1 MFDGIR
7 ITSERLISASG
18 LAIVGL
24 ILKNTRL
31 KKRLN
36 ASKLKDNAMPQIKN
50 GDVANAYIGLL
61 CQGKNDFE
69 AIREMDADPEFYKL
83 ALDLDAIPSSETLR
97 QRMDLVNE
105 SWRNIILEENVR
117 MLLALHAVFTPCFG
131 IKYIPL
137 DVDVGPFDNSNTKKQ
152 GIGWT
157 YKKFDG
163 YAPIFAYLGDEGY
176 LVNLE
181 LRNGS
186 DHCQKNTVV
195 FLKETLL
202 KAHQLTAA
210 PILVRLDSGNDAEDN
225 LILFYQPETHCEF
238 IIKRNLRRE
247 SIEGWWELAKK
258 EGTLFQP
265 REGKKVYIGSTYR
278 EILGLERKV
287 RIVFEVIE
295 RTSKADGQL
304 LLVPDLEVNTWW
316 TSLKEPEKTIIELYH
331 DHGQSEQYHSELKT
345 DMDLE
350 RLPSGKFQ
358 TNQLVLE
365 LALLAYNILRLIGQ
379 QSLKKNDAP
388 MRREAGRRRIRTVI
402 QNMVLMA
409 SRVVSHAR
417 KKYLNLGCSNAWIPV
432 FKRIYEA
439 FE

>member
-1 MFDGIR
+1 MFDGVR
-7 ITSERLISASG
+7 ITSEKLISASG

-31 KKRLN
+31 KQRLN
-36 ASKLKDNAMPQIKN
+36 DSKLKNNAMPQIKN
-50 GDVANAYIGLL
+50 GDAISAYIGLL
-61 CQGKNDFE
+61 CQGKNGFD
-69 AIREMDADPEFYKL
+69 AIGEMNADPEFYKL

-97 QRMDLVNE
+97 QRMDLAGE
-105 SWRNIILEENVR
+105 SWRSIILEENIR
-117 MLLALHAVFTPCFG
+117 MLIALAATFTPCFG
-131 IKYIPL
+131 MKYIPL
-137 DVDVGPFDNSNTKKQ
+137 DIDVSPFDNSNTKKQ

-157 YKKFDG
+157 YKGFEG

-181 LRNGS
+181 LRHGS
-186 DHCQKNTVV
+186 DHCQKNTVP

-202 KAHQLTAA
+202 QARKLTSD
-210 PILVRLDSGNDAEDN
+210 PILARLDSGNDAEDN
-225 LILFYQPETHCEF
+225 LAVFYQPETSCEF

-247 SIEGWWELAKK
+247 SSEGWWELAKK
-258 EGTLFQP
+258 EGAMFQL
-265 REGKKVYIGSTYR
+265 REGKKVYIGSIYR
-278 EILGLERKV
+278 EMPELKRKV
-287 RIVFEVIE
+287 RIVYEVIE

-304 LLVPDLEVNTWW
+304 FLVPDIEVNTWW
-316 TSLKEPEKTIIELYH
+316 TSLEEPEKVIIELYH
-331 DHGQSEQYHSELKT
+331 DHGRSEQYHSELKT

-365 LALLAYNILRLIGQ
+365 LAMIAYNILRLIGQ
-379 QSLKKNDAP
+379 QSLKQKDTP

-402 QNMVLMA
+402 QNLILMA

-417 KKYLNLGCSNAWIPV
+417 KKFLNLGCSNAWIPP